1 MVQSVCY
8 DKKYNREHNYIPP
21 SASKPAKG
29 PQKMFHLP
37 IELKLLCCVVK
48 GSCLIYLQ
56 NLSRDQGST
65 NYNLNHANILTYI
78 H

>member
-29 PQKMFHLP
+29 PQKMFYLP
-37 IELKLLCCVVK
+37 IELKLLCCVIVK

-65 NYNLNHANILTYI
+65 NYNLNHANILTL
-78 H
+78 